1 MTATSF
7 AAPWLT
13 SARLGSFAR
22 QVSQRGAAVSLGRT
36 RIGPDASFAKLSPES
51 ECIRADKCA
60 TRLTT
65 NHDKNTV
72 GGAVNALLSFTQA
85 SWLSASMAQ
94 VLA

>member
-22 QVSQRGAAVSLGRT
+22 QVSQQARPFSSAVENRRRFST
-36 RIGPDASFAKLSPES
+36 TNFSPES

-85 SWLSASMAQ
+85 SWLRASMAQ
-94 VLA
+94 VVA